1 MTYQRLQNMA
11 SLVLAVSFF
20 AAVYLGRCAKLEI
33 LALHV
38 LKAAKKSLAYRI
50 SAITPLLMELK
61 IS

>member
-1 MTYQRLQNMA
+1 MA